1 MTVPQRVAI
10 VTGGSQGIGRQIVK
24 RLAADGYAVVL
35 NYATSKVEAEQT
47 VAEIAAA
54 GGDAVAVQADVADE
68 FAVARL
74 FDTAEQTYGGID
86 VVVNS
91 AGNVVHAPIV
101 ELDLADLD
109 RVHRTNVRGTFVV
122 DQQAARR
129 VRARRRDHQHLQYD
143 AQAVP
148 AHLLRLCRQQ
158 GRGGR
163 DHPDP
168 GPGAGGTRH
177 HRERRRTRGH
187 RHRPFP
193 RRQGRAGRRPDG
205 GDVADEPARRAGR
218 HRRRGGLPRQSGRA
232 VDQRPGAV
240 RQRRCRLT
248 LDLSLGGSSRDVLSG
263 SAAVPSPSPP
273 APRSVT
279 PTART
284 ATGTA
289 TRSTSP

>member
-91 AGNVVHAPIV
+91 AGIVVHAPIV

-129 VRARRRDHQHLQYD
+129 VRPGGAIINISSTTPKLSLPTYSAYAASKAAVDAITLILARELGERDITVNAVAPGATATALFLD
-143 AQAVP
+143 GKDEQAVARMAAMSPMNRLGEP
-148 AHLLRLCRQQ
+148 ADTADVVAFLAS
-158 GRGGR
+158 
-163 DHPDP
+163 P
-168 GPGAGGTRH
+168 
-177 HRERRRTRGH
+177 
-187 RHRPFP
+187 
-193 RRQGRAGRRPDG
+193 AGRWINGQVLYVNG
-205 GDVADEPARRAGR
+205 G
-218 HRRRGGLPRQSGRA
+218 
-232 VDQRPGAV
+232 
-240 RQRRCRLT
+240 
-248 LDLSLGGSSRDVLSG
+248 
-263 SAAVPSPSPP
+263 AA
-273 APRSVT
+273 
-279 PTART
+279 
-284 ATGTA
+284 
-289 TRSTSP
+289 